1 MKKAT
6 FYIIFVLIYGLYFPN
21 CFAGEDFKVLIQDGK
36 ARLTYQVT
44 GVNMVMV
51 SALDAENNPVR
62 GLKPEHFVIK
72 KDGKKARVLSVEP
85 LEATE
90 KVSLNIVLVVDN
102 SLSMKKREAVEPL
115 MSALEEFFKIVRP
128 IDNVHVVVFDDKP
141 GLKVVFSGLTV
152 FENFS
157 LILPFSKRIRPTSI
171 IVSSF
176 GSRPVVS
183 RSRATKDSIF
193 STNKTF

>member
-6 FYIIFVLIYGLYFPN
+6 FYLVFVLIYGLYFPN
-21 CFAGEDFKVLIQDGK
+21 GYADQDLQVLMRDNK

-62 GLKPEHFVIK
+62 GLKPEHFVIEK
-72 KDGKKARVLSVEP
+72 NGKKAKILSFES

-102 SLSMKKREAVEPL
+102 SLSMKERGAIEPL
-115 MSALEEFFKIVRP
+115 ISALEAFFNVVRP
-128 IDNVHVVVFDDKP
+128 IDNVHVGAAHRQCPRGRF
-141 GLKVVFSGLTV
+141 
-152 FENFS
+152 
-157 LILPFSKRIRPTSI
+157 
-171 IVSSF
+171 
-176 GSRPVVS
+176 
-183 RSRATKDSIF
+183 
-193 STNKTF
+193 